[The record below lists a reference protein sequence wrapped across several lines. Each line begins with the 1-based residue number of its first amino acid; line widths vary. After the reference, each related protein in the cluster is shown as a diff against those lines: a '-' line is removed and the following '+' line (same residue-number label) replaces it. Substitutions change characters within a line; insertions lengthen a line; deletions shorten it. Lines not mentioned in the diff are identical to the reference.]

1 MTTAHTDP
9 RFRFLAQLHN
19 APMPAHFGTHHEIDC
34 ICALAAGKL
43 IEATLPEVELHRE
56 GPRYA
61 GPATVVKL
69 TTLGRQLAETHARRS
84 KLRRS

>member
-1 MTTAHTDP
+1 
-9 RFRFLAQLHN
+9 
-19 APMPAHFGTHHEIDC
+19 MPAQFGAHHEIDC

-43 IEATLPEVELHRE
+43 IEATLPAVELHRE

-69 TTLGRQLAETHARRS
+69 TSLGRQLAETYQRRKPFRRS
-84 KLRRS
+84 